1 MNNKFGINK
10 QLFIAFSM
18 VNLSITFLAIFVGYC
33 VYKYAI
39 GNGWISLSSL
49 QGDFIDFHIVDW
61 IWLFVVGLS
70 GSIISLIIGMQL
82 AKRFIVPINS
92 LSNAANK
99 ISEGDLSARANDQQ
113 IHSSEISRLIL
124 NFNGMAQKLEDS
136 VHNAQVWNAAIAH
149 ELRTPITILQGRL
162 QGIVDGVFIA
172 EPNLMRS
179 LLNQVEGL
187 SYLVED
193 LRTISL
199 FENNQLKLNIES
211 IDFLKCVE
219 KIVQMFEEKL
229 IQAKITIDS
238 DISHDSVWC
247 DSRRIEQVL
256 IALIDNAVRYS
267 NSGVLKIKSSVER
280 DQWTLE
286 ILDEGPGIPLEYQKE
301 LFNPFYRVEQS
312 RNKALG
318 GTGLGLAVVQA
329 IVLAH
334 SGTIRYQN
342 RNNRSVFTI
351 TLPMFNK
358 SNT

>member
-1 MNNKFGINK
+1 
-10 QLFIAFSM
+10 
-18 VNLSITFLAIFVGYC
+18 
-33 VYKYAI
+33 
-39 GNGWISLSSL
+39 
-49 QGDFIDFHIVDW
+49 
-61 IWLFVVGLS
+61 
-70 GSIISLIIGMQL
+70 
-82 AKRFIVPINS
+82 
-92 LSNAANK
+92 
-99 ISEGDLSARANDQQ
+99 
-113 IHSSEISRLIL
+113 
-124 NFNGMAQKLEDS
+124 
-136 VHNAQVWNAAIAH
+136 
-149 ELRTPITILQGRL
+149 
-162 QGIVDGVFIA
+162 
-172 EPNLMRS
+172 
-179 LLNQVEGL
+179 
-187 SYLVED
+187 
-193 LRTISL
+193 
-199 FENNQLKLNIES
+199 QLKLNIES

-351 TLPMFNK
+351 TLPMLNK
-358 SNT
+358 